1 MDTIRVMIVDDH
13 DVVRRGLAVFLR
25 AFDDLELVAEAAN
38 GAEAIELCPKVNPH
52 VVLLDLMMPEMDGIA
67 ATRIITERFP
77 HIRVVALTSRK
88 DEYSVEAM
96 MSAGAI
102 GYLLKNA
109 SVEELAN
116 TILSAA
122 ATPIA

>member
-1 MDTIRVMIVDDH
+1 MERIRVMVVDDH

-25 AFDDLELVAEAAN
+25 AFEDLELAAEATN
-38 GAEAIELCPKVNPH
+38 GAEAVELCGQVNPQ
-52 VVLLDLMMPEMDGIA
+52 VVLMDLMMPEMDGIT
-67 ATRIITERFP
+67 ATKLIRERYP

-88 DEYSVEAM
+88 DEYSVGAM
-96 MSAGAI
+96 MKAGAI

-122 ATPIA
+122 ATTTT